1 MNLSKYS
8 INSRLLGGQCN
19 TPNQI
24 ALDLGK
30 MIFIK
35 LLSMSPQKIG
45 LIL

>member
-8 INSRLLGGQCN
+8 INSRLLGGQFN

-24 ALDLGK
+24 GLDLGK

-35 LLSMSPQKIG
+35 LHSMSTQKFG